1 VREGV
6 TSPAPGTAV
15 RGYLKVGG
23 RTIVA
28 PVRAVGP
35 AGLELDTRD
44 RPPEGEGVLRCLG
57 RPGEAAVS
65 WTGAVHVVAGGAR
78 VDWPAEAERLWPALA
93 AMLGLAATAPFPR
106 RALPAPPPALHQI
119 AGPPPALHQIAGP
132 PPLPAHSTPA
142 GAAAPP
148 ARTTTEV
155 LQGARGPSSGEVP
168 RARTALVH
176 VPIRPLVQALGRF
189 PGELSP
195 MVELDGVK
203 DLHPRDVFAAHV
215 VVGDSSVLL
224 EGTVITVRGSRAR
237 VRLAIPAASIRA
249 LLERSA

>member
-1 VREGV
+1 MREGV

-35 AGLELDTRD
+35 AGLELATREH
-44 RPPEGEGVLRCLG
+44 PPEGEGSLRCLG
-57 RPGEAAVS
+57 RPGEAVVS
-65 WTGAVHVVAGGAR
+65 WSAVVHVVEGGAR
-78 VDWPAEAERLWPALA
+78 IGWPADAERLWPDLA
-93 AMLGLAATAPFPR
+93 GLLGLGATAAFPG
-106 RALPAPPPALHQI
+106 ATPPP
-119 AGPPPALHQIAGP
+119 PPPPP
-132 PPLPAHSTPA
+132 PPLPRLSGPPALPTPVPA
-142 GAAAPP
+142 SAVGS
-148 ARTTTEV
+148 ARTTSEV
-155 LQGARGPSSGEVP
+155 LQAPRSRDAGPVP
-168 RARTALVH
+168 RSRTLLVH

-215 VVGDSSVLL
+215 VVGDSAVLL
-224 EGTVITVRGSRAR
+224 EGTVITVRGTRAR
-237 VRLAIPAASIRA
+237 VRLAIPGPSVRA

>member
-35 AGLELDTRD
+35 AGLELATREH
-44 RPPEGEGVLRCLG
+44 PPEGEGSLRCLG
-57 RPGEAAVS
+57 RPGEAVIAWS
-65 WTGAVHVVAGGAR
+65 GAVHAVEEGAR
-78 VDWPAEAERLWPALA
+78 VDWPEDAERLWPELA
-93 AMLGLAATAPFPR
+93 ALLGLGAGAPFPR
-106 RALPAPPPALHQI
+106 LAPAPAPPVLPRLPAPPPV
-119 AGPPPALHQIAGP
+119 PTPVPASV
-132 PPLPAHSTPA
+132 LPS
-142 GAAAPP
+142 
-148 ARTTTEV
+148 ARTTSEV
-155 LQGARGPSSGEVP
+155 LQATRGREDGLVP
-168 RARTALVH
+168 RSRTVMVH

-195 MVELDGVK
+195 MLELDGVK
-203 DLHPRDVFAAHV
+203 DLNPRDVFAAHV
-215 VVGDSSVLL
+215 VVGDSAVLL
-224 EGTVITVRGSRAR
+224 EGTVITVRGTRAR
-237 VRLAIPAASIRA
+237 VRLAIPGQSVRA

>member
-1 VREGV
+1 MREGV

-35 AGLELDTRD
+35 AGLELATREH
-44 RPPEGEGVLRCLG
+44 PPEGEGSLRCLG
-57 RPGEAAVS
+57 RPGEAAVGWS
-65 WTGAVHVVAGGAR
+65 GAVHVIEGGTR
-78 VDWPAEAERLWPALA
+78 VDWPADAERLWPELA
-93 AMLGLAATAPFPR
+93 TLLGLGAAAPFPR
-106 RALPAPPPALHQI
+106 VAPPSV
-119 AGPPPALHQIAGP
+119 PPPLPRLAGP
-132 PPLPAHSTPA
+132 PPLPVTVPA
-142 GAAAPP
+142 SVASS
-148 ARTTTEV
+148 ARTTSEV
-155 LQGARGPSSGEVP
+155 LQAPRGREGSPVP
-168 RARTALVH
+168 RSRTLLVH

-215 VVGDSSVLL
+215 VVGDSAVLL
-224 EGTVITVRGSRAR
+224 EGTVITVRGTRAR
-237 VRLAIPAASIRA
+237 VRLAIPGQSVRA